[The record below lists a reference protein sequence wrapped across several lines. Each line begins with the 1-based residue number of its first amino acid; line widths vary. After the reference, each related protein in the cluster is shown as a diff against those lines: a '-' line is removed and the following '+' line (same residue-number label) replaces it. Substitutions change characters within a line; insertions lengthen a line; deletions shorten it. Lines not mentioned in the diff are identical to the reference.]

1 MAHKDV
7 HGNQIWVGDRVK
19 VILADHMHS
28 HWGIMTVTQLAG
40 NWTVICK
47 LTSQYQIPGYMASH
61 LEVVIFRQRP
71 FQGD

>member
-1 MAHKDV
+1 MNHED
-7 HGNQIWVGDRVK
+7 HTGRQIEVGDRVK
-19 VILADHMHS
+19 VILPDHMHS

-61 LEVVIFRQRP
+61 LEVVS
-71 FQGD
+71 D